1 MKRRIVWGIFIILG
15 FIVLIMDTPLNWKY
29 GLNVIKELREL
40 MKFHSKYAE
49 DGDWT
54 LILKKKKWGRK

>member
-1 MKRRIVWGIFIILG
+1 
-15 FIVLIMDTPLNWKY
+15 MDTPLNWKY

-40 MKFHSKYAE
+40 IKFHSKYAE